1 MIIAHIIKLTESN
14 VMNDDIFQVLLND
27 CATNACL
34 GGEGVVDKLMS
45 IARTM
50 VISNNAQ
57 YTRVLTRTCQ
67 LIIAITNNSKAIYPY
82 HLNSVR
88 SSFIKSLS
96 NQMKTKMH
104 YHFHITG
111 R

>member
-1 MIIAHIIKLTESN
+1 M
-14 VMNDDIFQVLLND
+14 LLND
-27 CATNACL
+27 CTTNLCL

-45 IARTM
+45 VARSM

-67 LIIAITNNSKAIYPY
+67 LITAITKNKAVYPY

-88 SSFIKSLS
+88 
-96 NQMKTKMH
+96 
-104 YHFHITG
+104 
-111 R
+111 